1 MFRFSHITALLVFL
15 LTSCNDP
22 ELVTQSLVRE
32 YEADSNDISSV
43 FFLNGSELK
52 FKLYSRG
59 CVHEETQQV
68 EISKN
73 DYNQFIISYI
83 KDEAKLLD
91 KKVVDSSFEIYIK
104 SFIYECDKLSK
115 KSSLAGFALGTIET
129 IQISDGLH
137 IINVRTDQ
145 SQPRNPF
152 EDLIHAIH
160 SKIESK

>member
-1 MFRFSHITALLVFL
+1 MQKERIIESLLLCL
-15 LTSCNDP
+15 LIVSCNNP
-22 ELVTQSLVRE
+22 ESLSE
-32 YEADSNDISSV
+32 TESKSESNYISSV
-43 FFLNGSELK
+43 LFLNGSDLE

-59 CVHEETQQV
+59 CVHEENQSV

-73 DYNQFIISYI
+73 DYNQFVISYF
-83 KDEAKLLD
+83 KDKAKLLD

-104 SFIYECDKLSK
+104 SFIYECDNLSK
-115 KSSLAGFALGTIET
+115 KSSSAGFALGTIET